1 MNSPSQTTV
10 NKKVALIRSSYSA
23 YGGVE
28 RTALSIIKE
37 LLKTGVKV
45 TLLTWPCQ
53 DWPISH
59 KNLQVVPL
67 GIHWGNRF
75 WQAWLFNRAVNRYL
89 STHSFDCIFSLD
101 RVSRFTHLHAGG
113 GTHKAFLK
121 IRNKNS
127 NAIERIFRKTSPF
140 HAYTLY
146 LEKKGFSNP
155 KLKKIRCNSNL
166 VKNDIR
172 QDYHVDQDKLQVI
185 YSSIDWKGIGAFFN
199 QRSII
204 ASELCKEHNID
215 PEWNCLLFLGSG
227 FSRKGLDTAIK
238 GLHVLPESYHLLI
251 VGNGSQ
257 RPYLRQASKLGVSR
271 RVHFL
276 GAQEKGW
283 KYASICKALVLPSR
297 YDPFGGA
304 AAEAQAMGLPVLVS
318 DKTGYADWV
327 MPGNNG
333 VILESPMTKDKIE
346 NASRELLQLIENPK
360 MTPTQIRD
368 HNKDLDND
376 IISEKL
382 IQEFLEI

>member
-1 MNSPSQTTV
+1 MNA
-10 NKKVALIRSSYSA
+10 KMALIRSSYSA

-28 RTALSIIKE
+28 RTTLSIIKA
-37 LLKTGVKV
+37 LLKANVKV
-45 TLLTWPCQ
+45 TLLTWPYQ
-53 DWPISH
+53 SWPVSH
-59 KNLQVVPL
+59 KNLEVVQL
-67 GIHWGNRF
+67 GSHRGSRF
-75 WQAWLFNRAVNRYL
+75 WRAWLFNRAVSKYL
-89 STHSFDCIFSLD
+89 LNNPFDCIFSLD
-101 RVSRFTHLHAGG
+101 RVSQFTHLHAGG

-121 IRNKNS
+121 IKNENS
-127 NAIERIFRKTSPF
+127 NAIKRIFRKTSPF

-146 LEKKGFSNP
+146 LEKKGFANP
-155 KLKKIRCNSNL
+155 KLRKVRCNSNL

-199 QRSII
+199 QRSVI
-204 ASELCKEHNID
+204 ANELCKEHNID

-257 RPYLRQASKLGVSR
+257 RPYLRQASKLGLFR

-283 KYASICKALVLPSR
+283 RYASICKALVLPSR

-304 AAEAQAMGLPVLVS
+304 AAEAQAMGLLVLVS
-318 DKTGYADWV
+318 DKTGYVDWV
-327 MPGNNG
+327 MPDNSG
-333 VILESPMTKDKIE
+333 VILESPMTKDKIQ
-346 NASRELLQLIENPK
+346 NAFKELIQLIETPK
-360 MTPTQIRD
+360 MTPTEIRE
-368 HNKDLDND
+368 HNKNLDND
-376 IISEKL
+376 VISEKL
-382 IQEFLEI
+382 MREFLEI